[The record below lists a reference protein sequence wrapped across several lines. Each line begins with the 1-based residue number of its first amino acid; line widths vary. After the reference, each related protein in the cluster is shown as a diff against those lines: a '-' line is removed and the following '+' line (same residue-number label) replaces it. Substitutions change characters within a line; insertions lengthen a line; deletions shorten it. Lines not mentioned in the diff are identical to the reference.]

1 MIEATLF
8 PAALRRFGLYR
19 FRFRGNGLDRHCVG
33 ETDELQR
40 RFQQY
45 RTPGR
50 SQQTNIGMNAEF
62 RAHPAAG
69 RNIEVDIVAGGEP
82 VRADLA
88 DKAIRRL
95 PERAA
100 LVEGA
105 AFGTIFLNR

>member
-8 PAALRRFGLYR
+8 PAAPRRFGFYR
-19 FRFRGNGLDRHCVG
+19 SRFRGNGPDRHCVG

-40 RFQQY
+40 CFQQY

-50 SQQTNIGMNAEF
+50 SRQADIGMNAEF
-62 RAHPAAG
+62 RAHSTAG
-69 RNIEVDIVAGGEP
+69 GNIEIDIVAGVEP

-88 DKAIRRL
+88 DKGIGRL
-95 PERAA
+95 LEHAA

-105 AFGTIFLNR
+105 ASGTIFLDR

>member
-8 PAALRRFGLYR
+8 PAAPRRPRLYR
-19 FRFRGNGLDRHCVG
+19 FRLHGNGPDRQYVR

-50 SQQTNIGMNAEF
+50 SRQADIGMSAEF

-69 RNIEVDIVAGGEP
+69 GNIEIDIVGGGEP
-82 VRADLA
+82 VRADPA
-88 DKAIRRL
+88 DKGICRL
-95 PERAA
+95 LEHAA
-100 LVEGA
+100 LVERA
-105 AFGTIFLNR
+105 ASETIFLNR

>member
-8 PAALRRFGLYR
+8 PAAPRRFGLYR

-33 ETDELQR
+33 ETNELQR

-50 SQQTNIGMNAEF
+50 SRQADIGMSAEF

-69 RNIEVDIVAGGEP
+69 GNIEIDIVAGGEP

-95 PERAA
+95 LERAA
-100 LVEGA
+100 LVEEGA
-105 AFGTIFLNR
+105 SGTIFLNR